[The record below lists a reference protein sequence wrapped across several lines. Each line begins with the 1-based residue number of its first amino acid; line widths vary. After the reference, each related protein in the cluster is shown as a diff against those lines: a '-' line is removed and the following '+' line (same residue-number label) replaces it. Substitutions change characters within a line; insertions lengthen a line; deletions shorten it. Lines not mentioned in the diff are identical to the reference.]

1 MKVRFNLR
9 ISDMTKGLV
18 SVPIILKDSTRLVTD
33 SAALVAG
40 MLGFTFHQSLNT
52 DEVSVQPFQGWSL
65 MISENSPF
73 RRH

>member
-1 MKVRFNLR
+1 MKVRFNLK

-18 SVPIILKDSTRLVTD
+18 SVPITLKDSTGLVMD
-33 SAALVAG
+33 SATLVAG
-40 MLGFTFHQSLNT
+40 MLGFTLHQSSNT
-52 DEVSVQPFQGWSL
+52 DDVSVQPFQGWSL